1 MSEVSPAGAAP
12 EKNGFSR
19 VPVMS
24 CAEAKAFEK
33 AFFSRAEMTEEAA
46 MRAAGTAVGAGVL
59 RECAGADFS
68 RLAVLAG
75 KGHNG
80 GDAVRAATR
89 IFAEKKCRVL
99 LVFFAAENAGG
110 LAPLTRKFLEEFLA
124 AVPADMRRVVFLPE
138 SAAALPPEV
147 PAFVAAPHVLLDGV
161 FGHSF
166 RPPFPPRALA
176 FLREILAARAEN
188 SPCCSVDL
196 PSGLSDAG
204 AECCPLRADF
214 TFPTGILK
222 RPLLDFPEA
231 AGRVV
236 PADIGFSGFD
246 ETSVAAADPADFLRK
261 IFAPRPALCDKR
273 AFGHALIVGGSRGMP
288 GALMLNAL
296 AALRAGT
303 GLVSVICPESVQPA
317 FAARA
322 PGAMWIPCRENADG
336 GPDCGAAFS
345 AAEKMFPRVS
355 IVLCGS
361 GMGVSAGARELIL
374 KIAAG
379 APRETPLV
387 LDADALRPETLA
399 ALRERGAPAGKTV
412 LLPHAGEFA
421 RMGGNGAD
429 ALGFCR
435 EHALS
440 IALKGAC
447 TRAADPSGE
456 ILSFWGSPAL
466 ARGGSGDV
474 LAGTV
479 AALFA
484 AERNFRAGAPARERI
499 AAAVAWHGIASR
511 LWAKAQ
517 GERCADIAALPE
529 FLGAAR
535 AIA

>member
-1 MSEVSPAGAAP
+1 MSEVSPVGAAP

-196 PSGLSDAG
+196 PSGLCDAG

-296 AALRAGT
+296 AALRSRTDAGYRRIVRHA
-303 GLVSVICPESVQPA
+303 GLVLPD
-317 FAARA
+317 
-322 PGAMWIPCRENADG
+322 GAG
-336 GPDCGAAFS
+336 
-345 AAEKMFPRVS
+345 
-355 IVLCGS
+355 
-361 GMGVSAGARELIL
+361 LI
-374 KIAAG
+374 G
-379 APRETPLV
+379 
-387 LDADALRPETLA
+387 
-399 ALRERGAPAGKTV
+399 
-412 LLPHAGEFA
+412 
-421 RMGGNGAD
+421 
-429 ALGFCR
+429 
-435 EHALS
+435 
-440 IALKGAC
+440 ALKLVGTPIQERIPGVEFTEHLC
-447 TRAADPSGE
+447 KRAAYEG
-456 ILSFWGSPAL
+456 W
-466 ARGGSGDV
+466 RV
-474 LAGTV
+474 
-479 AALFA
+479 
-484 AERNFRAGAPARERI
+484 
-499 AAAVAWHGIASR
+499 W
-511 LWAKAQ
+511 
-517 GERCADIAALPE
+517 
-529 FLGAAR
+529 FLGGKPGEALTRFVRLLIKNHREAHMR
-535 AIA
+535 AIGLIYQDIYRASDNKLCFKGVIELVCLVNGKLAHSKEYDEAFGFASK